1 MEKICRRVEQK
12 VEVISKKKEDIDG
25 ISFVSSKIQFDS
37 QLRETVKSRTDDW
50 AFEVRGRVEAVS
62 CLRAE
67 EAVYHRKCYQLF
79 HMGRKRWAFIF

>member
-1 MEKICRRVEQK
+1 MEHICMRVNQKIE
-12 VEVISKKKEDIDG
+12 ILSKKKEDIDG
-25 ISFVSSKIQFDS
+25 ISFVVSKDKFDS
-37 QLRETVKSRTDDW
+37 QLRETVKERTDDW

-79 HMGRKRWAFIF
+79 HLGRKR

>member
-1 MEKICRRVEQK
+1 MEHICMRVNQKIE
-12 VEVISKKKEDIDG
+12 ILSKEKEDING
-25 ISFVSSKIQFDS
+25 ISFVVSKDKFDS
-37 QLRETVKSRTDDW
+37 QLRETIKERTDDW

-79 HMGRKRWAFIF
+79 HLGRKR